1 MDWDKERIGKLQTAE
16 IRVLLVNATE
26 RNRHDVIDLCIEIL
40 SVRKAT
46 EKPARVRTKVA
57 NPRKEL
63 EHQLD
68 DRLVVIQKE
77 LEQIYDLS
85 PEKAKELSVG
95 VKNFKA
101 HNQLSSTGRSKTGAH
116 QTKEGRVLLDRYI
129 SYRVKDST
137 CALMCVHIV
146 EDGRGLEFHVMG
158 PSALLKDDYKNF
170 RTLRPYL
177 KDDEDLGSYE
187 GGQIFDNFELAADR
201 YKWLISQVAPL
212 IQG

>member
-1 MDWDKERIGKLQTAE
+1 MEWSTDAVEKLTTSDIE
-16 IRVLLVNATE
+16 SLLANAKVRGRQE
-26 RNRHDVIDLCIEIL
+26 VIDICSQVL
-40 SVRKAT
+40 SVRKQI
-46 EKPARVRTKVA
+46 EKPKRSRTSGS

-68 DRLVVIQKE
+68 ERLVEVQKE
-77 LEQIYDLS
+77 LEQIYDLT
-85 PEKAKELSVG
+85 PEKAKALSVG
-95 VKNFKA
+95 VKKFKA

-146 EDGRGLEFHVMG
+146 ENDRGLEFHVMG
-158 PSALLKDDYKNF
+158 PSALLKDDYKDF
-170 RTLRPYL
+170 RALRPYL
-177 KDDEDLGSYE
+177 KDNEDLGSYE
-187 GGQIFDNFELAADR
+187 GGQIFHDFELAVDR

-212 IQG
+212 IQR